1 VIADELVLSSGVVT
15 TGSVAA
21 PGPTITGK
29 TTWILNLTGAN
40 TSALPNANG
49 AGQRLAVYIR
59 AGGGGGNSMT
69 ITPATLNGYSTI
81 TLTNNGESVDLIYD
95 FTSGWTVIGGNGF
108 ILA

>member
-1 VIADELVLSSGVVT
+1 M
-15 TGSVAA
+15 
-21 PGPTITGK
+21 
-29 TTWILNLTGAN
+29 
-40 TSALPNANG
+40 G